1 MAAMGIGEIGGQDV
15 SKTKATGQSIAR
27 SHEGNTFAARS
38 ADFSFDIPPP
48 RGGLR
53 SLSVA
58 ADRIAT
64 KFRAL
69 SGLLS

>member
-1 MAAMGIGEIGGQDV
+1 MAGICLDRLLKQ
-15 SKTKATGQSIAR
+15 R
-27 SHEGNTFAARS
+27 FALQKPG
-38 ADFSFDIPPP
+38 FSFDFPPP

-64 KFRAL
+64 KSRAL
-69 SGLLS
+69 SGLLF